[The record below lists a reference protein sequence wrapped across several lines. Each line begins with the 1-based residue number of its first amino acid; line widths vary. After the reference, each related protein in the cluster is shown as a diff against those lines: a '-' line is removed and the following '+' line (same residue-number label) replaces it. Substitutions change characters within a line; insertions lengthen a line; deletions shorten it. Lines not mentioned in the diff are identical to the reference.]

1 MKPSEHDKK
10 LDELIGRAIS
20 RQRPKFDFDKWQKD
34 HQKQIEDFKA
44 GMEPLP
50 ESVRPPNI
58 GTIIMKS
65 KITKF
70 AAAAVI
76 VIAVLAGLP
85 FFSGNGS
92 GVVLAAVLERVE
104 QVRAFMYKTNVRMTA
119 SMGENMPVMDLD
131 MEMTTIIS
139 NDFGLKTETI
149 TVDGNTGEKS
159 TCTVYV
165 IPHEGI
171 AVTLIPDKKKY
182 MQMEFDDD
190 LLAKMKQQNSDPR
203 ELIKRMMG
211 SEYTELGRS
220 VIDGVEVDGFQTTD
234 PNVIGGMGEN
244 VTLTLWVDA
253 ESWLPVRSEMESR
266 KGDQVQLH
274 CVVSEFNWDIP
285 VTADDFKPV
294 IPDDF
299 EPMATVMQMPKI
311 SEEGVI
317 EGLKLFAE
325 LSGSYPKKLSIMD
338 LVQEIAALANS
349 QGLRDRV
356 KKLKEEMTEAGEL
369 DKDEFMMKSMQITQP
384 LQSLGLFYMT
394 LAQNKK
400 DPAYYGESV
409 GPDDAD
415 AVLLRWK
422 VSDDQYRVIYGDLT
436 AQNVSTE
443 QLAQLESPPSQ

>member
-34 HQKQIEDFKA
+34 HQKQIKDFKA
-44 GMEPLP
+44 ETEPLP

-190 LLAKMKQQNSDPR
+190 LLAKMKQQNNDPR
-203 ELIKRMMG
+203 EMIKRMMG

-220 VIDGVEVDGFQTTD
+220 VVDGVEVDGFQTTD
-234 PNVIGGMGEN
+234 PNVMGGMGEN

-266 KGDQVQLH
+266 KGDQMQVH

-299 EPMATVMQMPKI
+299 EPMATGMQMPKI
-311 SEEGVI
+311 SEEGLI
-317 EGLKLFAE
+317 EGLKFFAE
-325 LSGSYPKKLSIMD
+325 LSGSYPKKLSMMD
-338 LVQEIAALANS
+338 LAQEIAALANS

-356 KKLKEEMTEAGEL
+356 KRLKEEMTEAGEL
-369 DKDEFMMKSMQITQP
+369 DKDEFMMKWMQITQP
-384 LQSLGLFYMT
+384 LQSAGLFYMT
-394 LAQNKK
+394 LVQGKK

-409 GPDDAD
+409 GPDDAHE
-415 AVLLRWK
+415 VLLRWK

-436 AQNVSTE
+436 AEDLSAE
-443 QLAQLESPPSQ
+443 QLAQLENPPSQ